1 MDKYHPF
8 VHLQESRNFSEFAE
22 RNQGNLSVTQTRISR
37 LSVNAILNLS
47 KPIKSLKL
55 HYAMIMYLMIERFRI
70 AFTANGKC
78 EIRVYVF
85 LNK

>member
-8 VHLQESRNFSEFAE
+8 VLLQVSRNFSEFAE

-47 KPIKSLKL
+47 INY
-55 HYAMIMYLMIERFRI
+55 HGR
-70 AFTANGKC
+70 
-78 EIRVYVF
+78 
-85 LNK
+85 